1 MSRQDDLR
9 DDVQDDD
16 DSSNGVLWLAAGAVA
31 GVAAG
36 MYLAHRFGGLSGL
49 TARVRELLGGSVA
62 EPDEAEADDV
72 EAAQRAAHGHES
84 YDDDDEH
91 EEAFVSADEELEERV
106 LEVFSNDPVLRER
119 AVDIG
124 AINPAT
130 IELTGHVFTA
140 AESEHAMTI
149 ARGVPGVTT
158 VVNLLSIR
166 ADEQGEDAAAERYAS
181 GDPSAT
187 EAQWEDPI
195 VGTGAT
201 RQVHRDDRSLD
212 HRSRHDDLGRH
223 NDPKVPRE
231 TQWESID
238 EELRDSSDAP

>member
-1 MSRQDDLR
+1 MSRQDEN
-9 DDVQDDD
+9 
-16 DSSNGVLWLAAGAVA
+16 DSSFSVLWLAAGAVA
-31 GVAAG
+31 GVAGG

-49 TARVRELLGGSVA
+49 TARVREMVGGSAPV
-62 EPDEAEADDV
+62 PDALDEEEDV

-84 YDDDDEH
+84 YDDD

-106 LEVFSNDPVLRER
+106 LEVFSNDPILRGR

-158 VVNLLSIR
+158 VVNRLNIR
-166 ADEQGEDAAAERYAS
+166 SDEQDEDAAADRYAA
-181 GDPSAT
+181 GDPAAT

-212 HRSRHDDLGRH
+212 DRSRHDDLGRH
-223 NDPKVPRE
+223 NDPRVPRE
-231 TQWESID
+231 TAWESVD

>member
-1 MSRQDDLR
+1 MSRQDDNE
-9 DDVQDDD
+9 
-16 DSSNGVLWLAAGAVA
+16 SSHGVLWLAAGAVA

-49 TARVRELLGGSVA
+49 TARMRELFDRSA
-62 EPDEAEADDV
+62 EETDDEEEDDV
-72 EAAQRAAHGHES
+72 EAAQRAAHGHDAYDDDEDTVF
-84 YDDDDEH
+84 DDDDEA
-91 EEAFVSADEELEERV
+91 EAFVSADEELEERV
-106 LEVFSNDPVLRER
+106 LEVFSNDPILRER

-130 IELTGHVFTA
+130 IELTGHVFTVT
-140 AESEHAMTI
+140 ESEHAMTI

-158 VVNLLSIR
+158 VVNRLAIR
-166 ADEQGEDAAAERYAS
+166 ADEQGEDAAAGRYAA
-181 GDPSAT
+181 GDASAT

-195 VGTGAT
+195 VGTGRT

-212 HRSRHDDLGRH
+212 DRARHDDLGRH

-231 TQWESID
+231 TAWESVE
-238 EELRDSSDAP
+238 EELRDSPDAP